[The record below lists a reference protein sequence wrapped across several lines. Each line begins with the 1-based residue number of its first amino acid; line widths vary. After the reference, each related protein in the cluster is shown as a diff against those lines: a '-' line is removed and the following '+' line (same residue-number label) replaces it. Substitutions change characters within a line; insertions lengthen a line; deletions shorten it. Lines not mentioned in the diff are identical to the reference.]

1 MHKPATDYSDEAFF
15 KEVWRLKDF
24 IDSNQIEVLN
34 IGRPKPTRR
43 ACVRP
48 ERAPTVLGEALNAL
62 IRSNASG
69 RCIIL
74 GKKAQKTGH
83 AEQRNPRHC

>member
-34 IGRPKPTRR
+34 IARPKPTRR

-48 ERAPTVLGEALNAL
+48 ERAPTVIG
-62 IRSNASG
+62 RSAKRPYS
-69 RCIIL
+69 
-74 GKKAQKTGH
+74 
-83 AEQRNPRHC
+83 EQRLRALHNPRKEGAEDQSC

>member
-1 MHKPATDYSDEAFF
+1 MHKPATDYSDEDFF

-24 IDSNQIEVLN
+24 IDSNQIEVLS
-34 IGRPKPTRR
+34 IAGPQTDRR

-48 ERAPTVLGEALNAL
+48 ARAPTVLGEALNAL

-69 RCIIL
+69 RCIIV

-83 AEQRNPRHC
+83 AE